1 MVAPSGPSSNGP
13 AQSYIGPPPNEPA
26 VYRDPPRAGDSHAAP
41 PPTGPRATDPPPAVP
56 TVNAK
61 LAASVADVD
70 VAPPAASGQLEL
82 IKLVAPEID
91 TLQQLGVD
99 VEDIYS
105 GGHKYAFTNRGASR
119 VEMWI
124 YKLTTDGIKTMA
136 ETEVSTLDPGQ
147 WTSATV
153 KFAPQPRPN
162 GTFRLVVVCVD
173 QGAFGDDHAQRYTKA
188 GEHVR
193 QMLGDLDTRIAAPAP
208 APH

>member
-1 MVAPSGPSSNGP
+1 M
-13 AQSYIGPPPNEPA
+13 
-26 VYRDPPRAGDSHAAP
+26 YRDPPRAGDPRDPP
-41 PPTGPRATDPPPAVP
+41 PPTRPRTNDPPPVVP

-70 VAPPAASGQLEL
+70 VAAPAAQGQLEL
-82 IKLVAPEID
+82 VKLVAPEID
-91 TLQQLGVD
+91 AMAQLGVD

-136 ETEVSTLDPGQ
+136 ETEVSMLDPGQ

-153 KFAPQPRPN
+153 KFVPQPRPN
-162 GTFRLVVVCVD
+162 GTFRLVIVCVD

-188 GEHVR
+188 GDHVR
-193 QMLGDLDTRIAAPAP
+193 QMLGDLDARIAAPVG
-208 APH
+208 H

>member
-1 MVAPSGPSSNGP
+1 VPSSGPSSAPPQGY
-13 AQSYIGPPPNEPA
+13 SGPPPNEPA
-26 VYRDPPRAGDSHAAP
+26 VYRDPPRAGD
-41 PPTGPRATDPPPAVP
+41 PRDPPPPNGPRTKDPPPVVP
-56 TVNAK
+56 AVNAK

-70 VAPPAASGQLEL
+70 VAAPTAQGQLEL
-82 IKLVAPEID
+82 VKLVAPEID
-91 TLQQLGVD
+91 AMAQLGVD

-153 KFAPQPRPN
+153 KFVPQPRPN
-162 GTFRLVVVCVD
+162 GTFRIVIVCVD

-188 GEHVR
+188 GDHVR
-193 QMLGDLDTRIAAPAP
+193 QMLGDLDARIGAPSP
-208 APH
+208 R